1 MKTMLNAAW
10 KCISKEGSAPYEDP
24 NMTQI
29 QEFTEET
36 NPNIICVWEGFIEET
51 NPNITSVFT
60 HIHKCIYMIS
70 IYISCF
76 ADFSNPEPHNSVKTP
91 IETYIQ

>member
-1 MKTMLNAAW
+1 MFLVEKEKQQSRTSMKTMLNAAW

-36 NPNIICVWEGFIEET
+36 NPNIICV
-51 NPNITSVFT
+51 
-60 HIHKCIYMIS
+60 
-70 IYISCF
+70 
-76 ADFSNPEPHNSVKTP
+76 
-91 IETYIQ
+91 